1 MYVKCPRELCNEHYV
16 DECDEHI
23 VEGITYH
30 NCRELISNL
39 LKHSLESGHKHETGS
54 AYSITPQISME
65 ANRKEKLSLLLKQL
79 RPTHNI
85 RDKSVP
91 LKLFN

>member
-1 MYVKCPRELCNEHYV
+1 MYGKCPRELYNEHYV

-23 VEGITYH
+23 VEWITDH

-39 LKHSLESGHKHETGS
+39 LKHSLESGNKHETGS
-54 AYSITPQISME
+54 AYSITPRISME

-79 RPTHNI
+79 RPTQNI

>member
-1 MYVKCPRELCNEHYV
+1 MYAKYPRELCNEHYV

-23 VEGITYH
+23 VEEITDH
-30 NCRELISNL
+30 NCQELISN
-39 LKHSLESGHKHETGS
+39 SLESGHKHETDS

-79 RPTHNI
+79 RPTQNI